1 MLRYSRWSPREVL
14 PEVETHVRQHLS
26 SVADPFDDPTAHP
39 ANVRIT
45 HIEQDGGVLIVGELD
60 AEPDAPYLREDYEP
74 YRDVDAE
81 ILRAAGLES

>member
-1 MLRYSRWSPREVL
+1 MLRYSRWSPRDTL
-14 PEVETHVRQHLS
+14 PEVETHVRAHLS
-26 SVADPFDDPTAHP
+26 SVADLFDDPTAHS

-45 HIEQDGGVLIVGELD
+45 HIEQDGGILIIGDLN

-81 ILRAAGLES
+81 TLRAAGLGS